1 MNIINIYTIKMKRI
15 LYVFIA
21 LAALMAAGCN
31 PENLEANFTVTPE
44 ILEFDGD
51 AGTKTLTIT
60 SSGAWALT
68 QQENT
73 AWCTPSRSIGQG
85 STTIKVS
92 VKANTP
98 QERTAELVFQSSG
111 SKPVTVI
118 VKQAAGTN
126 SGGGSTEVELST
138 LPDGFSIAPEI
149 LNADYAAKIYLKLP
163 STSALYNHTGDL
175 YAHIGVLDEY
185 KEWHCVMSEWPN
197 AEDSSQWVKCNFEK
211 NKLKKEADNIYSLAL
226 EPSIREWF
234 ESGDLA
240 VNGIG
245 IVVRNEDGTK
255 KAQDEDHFF
264 EDIID
269 DKNIAV
275 PFEPD
280 PVIVRPMESGLEYGI
295 NCNSDN
301 SVTFVLYDKDT
312 KGASHKYCYIVG
324 DWNNWERVK
333 EGAMFRDNTAGCWWI
348 TLKDFDPNTEY
359 RFQYRLG
366 NESGADTFLSD
377 PYTEIVYDQWNDK
390 YLSWVPEFPEGARQL
405 VSAFQIKKPQYN
417 WKNKS
422 FKVEDKND
430 LVIYEMHFRD
440 FSATQ
445 NIEGAMAQLDYIQNL
460 GVTAVE
466 LMPIQEFDGNLSWGY
481 DPNHWFALDKQ
492 YGSRE
497 QYKAFIDECHG
508 RGIAVIVDV
517 VYNHATGNHSWAKM
531 WWDASGNCT
540 AANNPWFN
548 VSPTHPY
555 SVFHDMNHEN
565 AMVKAHV
572 KKSLAYLLEEYDVD
586 GFRFDLTKGFTQ
598 KDTGGD
604 NGNVTAWGNYDQSRV
619 NILKD
624 YADHVWSVNK
634 DAVVIFEH
642 LADWS
647 EEKVLAEH
655 GIKLWRN
662 MNGSY
667 RSAVCGGNGD
677 FSGSFER
684 TAGLYGG
691 WVSYM
696 ESHDEERI
704 CYGAGADASTVT
716 WGICGTLTSWG
727 GSPDIKLAA
736 DGAFFSAKNVTF
748 KADDMF
754 KIRGNSSWNDSFN
767 YGASTKGY
775 KLPLNQEYK
784 LTLGSASQDMAV
796 PAAGTYDIYFSLAAE
811 KVWLMTS
818 GQRPANPSTGSG
830 SGSSGSNDAFS
841 VAMRR
846 AGASAAFFL
855 TVPGP
860 KMIWQFGEIGYD
872 ISIEENGRTGEKPV
886 KTAEYMA
893 VPQRKALYDTY
904 AKLLKFRK
912 ENPRFF
918 DSDASFS
925 MNAGGGVT
933 TKTITCSAADKT
945 FHVVGNF
952 AKNQIS
958 YSVPSGSWTDYMNG
972 GTVSGTITLKEGE
985 FRLLTK

>member
-1 MNIINIYTIKMKRI
+1 MYKMKRI
-15 LYVFIA
+15 LHIFVTV
-21 LAALMAAGCN
+21 AALLAAGCQKPLEPNLAVN
-31 PENLEANFTVTPE
+31 PTSLVFT
-44 ILEFDGD
+44 GD
-51 AGTKTLTIT
+51 AGVQTLTIT
-60 SSGAWALT
+60 SEGPWSLT
-68 QQENT
+68 QTENT
-73 AWCTPSRSIGQG
+73 AWCTPSRSLGNG

-98 QERTAELVFQSSG
+98 QERSTELVFRASG
-111 SKPVTVI
+111 SAPVV
-118 VKQAAGTN
+118 VKVTQEAGTN
-126 SGGGSTEVELST
+126 TGGGSTEVELST

-163 STSALYNHTGDL
+163 SSSALYGHTGDL

-185 KEWHCVMSEWPN
+185 REWHCVMSEWPN
-197 AEDSSQWVKCNFEK
+197 SADPSQWVKCNFEK

-255 KAQDEDHFF
+255 KAQDEDYFF

-269 DKNIAV
+269 DKNVLV

-280 PVIVRPMESGLEYGI
+280 PVVTRPMDNGLSYGI
-295 NCNSDN
+295 NYNSDN

-312 KGASHKYCYIVG
+312 NGQGHKYCYIVG

-333 EGAMFRDNTAGCWWI
+333 EGSMFRDNNAGCWWI
-348 TLKDFDPNTEY
+348 TLDGFDLDKEY

-377 PYTEIVYDQWNDK
+377 PYTEIVYDQWNDQ
-390 YLSWVPEFPEGARQL
+390 YIDGVPAFPEGARQL
-405 VSAFQIKKPQYN
+405 VSAFQINKPEYA
-417 WKNKS
+417 WKHKD

-440 FSATQ
+440 FTKSQ
-445 NIEGAMAQLDYIQNL
+445 NIAGAMAQLDYIENL
-460 GVTAVE
+460 GVNAVE

-481 DPNHWFALDKQ
+481 DPNHWFALDKY
-492 YGSRE
+492 YGTRE
-497 QYKAFIDECHG
+497 QYKEFIDECHA
-508 RGIAVIVDV
+508 RGIAVIIDV
-517 VYNHATGNHSWAKM
+517 VYNHATGSHPWAKM
-531 WWDASGNCT
+531 WWDSASNCT
-540 AANNPWFN
+540 ADNNPWFN
-548 VSPTHPY
+548 KVAKHEY
-555 SVFHDMNHEN
+555 NVFHDMNHEN
-565 AMVKAHV
+565 PMVKEMV
-572 KKSLAYLLEEYDVD
+572 KGSLEYLLTEYDVD

-598 KDTGGD
+598 NNTLGD
-604 NGNVTAWGNYDQSRV
+604 VAAWGRYDQSRV
-619 NILKD
+619 DILKG
-624 YADHVWSVNK
+624 YADHVWSVNS

-655 GIKLWRN
+655 GIQLWRN

-667 RSAVCGGNGD
+667 RSAVGGGSGD
-677 FSGSFER
+677 FSGSYER

-727 GSPDIKLAA
+727 GSPDIALKA
-736 DGAFFSAKNVTF
+736 DGAFFSAKNVSFT
-748 KADDMF
+748 ASDMF
-754 KIRGNSSWNDSFN
+754 KIRGNSMWNDAFN

-775 KLPLNQEYK
+775 KLPLNKEYK
-784 LTLGSASQDMAV
+784 LTLGAGSQDMAV

-811 KVWLMTS
+811 KVWLMS
-818 GQRPANPSTGSG
+818 PGQRPADPSVNPGTGGG
-830 SGSSGSNDAFS
+830 SAPAENPFE

-886 KTAEYMA
+886 KTDEYMA
-893 VPQRKALYDTY
+893 VPARKALYDTY
-904 AKLLKFRK
+904 AALLKFRR

-925 MNAGGGVT
+925 WTPTGNL
-933 TKTITCSAADKT
+933 KKITCTADGKT

-952 AKNQIS
+952 GKGQTS
-958 YSVPSGSWTDYMNG
+958 YSVPSGTWTDQIGG

-985 FRLLTK
+985 FRLLMK